1 LRITNPAGSWN
12 KYKKVTFDRQSRQV
26 LASYG
31 ILLGNPEDCDFD
43 YEIDVFTPEEFV
55 VLCGFDSMEH
65 YKAMR
70 DYIENKPVKFQ
81 DLRQGMVVW
90 SEALRNRYTIL
101 QKKDSNTVYV
111 RQHNTGWM
119 FGKKKVF
126 LTRDEVDTW
135 FFKKSKEVNVWTVA

>member
-1 LRITNPAGSWN
+1 
-12 KYKKVTFDRQSRQV
+12 
-26 LASYG
+26 
-31 ILLGNPEDCDFD
+31 
-43 YEIDVFTPEEFV
+43 
-55 VLCGFDSMEH
+55 MEH

-111 RQHNTGWM
+111 RQHNTG
-119 FGKKKVF
+119 
-126 LTRDEVDTW
+126 
-135 FFKKSKEVNVWTVA
+135 